1 MSGEISSDGAGFFT
15 PAEFCEMLSISRR
28 TLRRYISDGVV
39 PCIRLSKR
47 TVRIP
52 DAAVK
57 VMMARRAAA

>member
-1 MSGEISSDGAGFFT
+1 MSGGISSDGAGFMT
-15 PAEFCEMLSISRR
+15 PARFCELFSISRC
-28 TLRRYISDGVV
+28 TLRRYIRSGVV

-52 DAAVK
+52 DVAVK